1 MINIEKEKCIISG
14 SLLEIATDVTMA
26 LATVYDTVERQM
38 GEDKAKSLLV
48 AIGRS
53 AVDKDAIDE
62 SVISKHTYV
71 IPK

>member
-1 MINIEKEKCIISG
+1 MINVENGKCIMTG
-14 SLLEIATDVTMA
+14 SMLEIAAEAIMV
-26 LATVYDTVERQM
+26 LATVYETAERQM

-71 IPK
+71 ITK

>member
-1 MINIEKEKCIISG
+1 MINVENGKCITSG

-26 LATVYDTVERQM
+26 LVTVYEIAERQM

-71 IPK
+71 ITK

>member
-1 MINIEKEKCIISG
+1 M
-14 SLLEIATDVTMA
+14 EIAAEITMA

-38 GEDKAKSLLV
+38 GKDKAKSLLV

>member
-1 MINIEKEKCIISG
+1 MCIR
-14 SLLEIATDVTMA
+14 DR
-26 LATVYDTVERQM
+26 YDTVERQV

>member
-1 MINIEKEKCIISG
+1 MINVENGKCITSG
-14 SLLEIATDVTMA
+14 SLLEIAADVTVA
-26 LATVYDTVERQM
+26 LITVYEIAERQM

>member
-1 MINIEKEKCIISG
+1 MINVENGKCIISG
-14 SLLEIATDVTMA
+14 NILEIATDVTMA